1 MVKQVLLSVIFV
13 LVILSLIAAGSRQ
26 SGVLPVFNLFPDA
39 GAGNDTLP
47 PEQSENTAALKYGFK
62 DLFIHSYPE
71 EGIRV
76 EHLNP
81 KAIQF
86 VDDYIKK
93 HSKHLEA
100 MKGWGKPYFDM
111 MDAILSQHGLPRELK
126 YLAVIESHLKAS
138 TVSWAGAV
146 GPWQFMPATAKRFG
160 LKVSRS
166 FDERTNYVKSTHA
179 AASYLTELYGMYND
193 WLLVI
198 AAYNGGPGVVNNA
211 IKRSRSN
218 DFWTLQN
225 FLPAESRTH
234 VKKFIATHFIMEG
247 QGGITTLT
255 KSETRHRMLGGNQ
268 ADLLTPEDLANSKLQ
283 SVSGRYHS
291 VVLTKH
297 ISMDILDFNR
307 MNPDF
312 DKIIGLQGQYE
323 LRLPH
328 DKMELF
334 LARKTEILSE
344 SIKLL
349 MNSAGSPRNTPGNLG
364 N

>member
-1 MVKQVLLSVIFV
+1 MMKQLFFSGVFFIT
-13 LVILSLIAAGSRQ
+13 IMSLIAAGNKNDRVMNRFSNAAAY
-26 SGVLPVFNLFPDA
+26 LPA
-39 GAGNDTLP
+39 TDTLP
-47 PEQSENTAALKYGFK
+47 VQQTDVSGIEKYGFNN
-62 DLFIHSYPE
+62 LFILSYPE

-81 KAIQF
+81 KAISF
-86 VDDYIKK
+86 VEDYMKK
-93 HSKHLEA
+93 HRKQLEA

-111 MDAILSQHGLPRELK
+111 MDAILKQHGLPRELK

-146 GPWQFMPATAKRFG
+146 GPWQFMPATARRFG

-179 AASYLTELYGMYND
+179 AAAYLTELYGMYND

-211 IKRSRSN
+211 MKRSKST
-218 DFWTLQN
+218 DFWVLQN
-225 FLPAESRTH
+225 YLPAESRNH

-255 KSETRHRMLGGNQ
+255 KSETTHRLMSNNPNSV
-268 ADLLTPEDLANSKLQ
+268 LTQEDLANTQ
-283 SVSGRYHS
+283 TTAISGRYHS
-291 VVLTKH
+291 MVIAKYL
-297 ISMDILDFNR
+297 SMNIAEFNR
-307 MNPDF
+307 LNPDF
-312 DKIIGLQGQYE
+312 DKIIGVQGQYE

-328 DKMELF
+328 DKVDVF
-334 LARKTEILSE
+334 RARKPEILSE
-344 SIKLL
+344 SLQLL
-349 MNSAGSPRNTPGNLG
+349 MNSAHPQRNAGGNLA